1 MTETEIFKAIES
13 RYGSGVLMAFADLI
27 GESKMTAHKHY
38 EMIVAK
44 AENMDLVTFVKFGNE
59 WMVSEPNET
68 GVILTFDDRY
78 DYFLCLPQHKEACL
92 HWLNGGEAQI
102 EYIHASYP
110 VWNFID
116 NDATEWSAGHVF
128 MDEKLNIR
136 IKPRKEKRWIA
147 KIKGK
152 NLLASND
159 LYTSSTQAAAICGDC
174 DFYEIEVEV

>member
-1 MTETEIFKAIES
+1 M
-13 RYGSGVLMAFADLI
+13 
-27 GESKMTAHKHY
+27 SKHKHY

-78 DYFLCLPQHKEACL
+78 EYFLCLPQHNESGQCL
-92 HWLNGGEAQI
+92 HWLNGSEAQI

-147 KIKGK
+147 IVPDANRK
-152 NLLASND
+152 NAVTPMHYASKEELIERCFTATDYSNW
-159 LYTSSTQAAAICGDC
+159 QFI
-174 DFYEIEVEV
+174 EIEVEV